1 MMRIDQNSFNF
12 LSFFVSVYKPPTAIE
27 KSLGLETFLQ
37 FYLHFDSVHVL
48 QYIKVIG
55 DWGAVDDPDYP
66 ITVVIINFHHNYLPY
81 PSYNIHLTAPPPGF
95 CFNLL
100 GLIN

>member
-1 MMRIDQNSFNF
+1 MCIIPLQ
-12 LSFFVSVYKPPTAIE
+12 LKIIE
-27 KSLGLETFLQ
+27 LGTFLP
-37 FYLHFDSVHVL
+37 FYLHFYSVRVL

-66 ITVVIINFHHNYLPY
+66 ITVVIIIFHHIYLPISSVII
-81 PSYNIHLTAPPPGF
+81 PLNRASPGF

>member
-1 MMRIDQNSFNF
+1 M
-12 LSFFVSVYKPPTAIE
+12 
-27 KSLGLETFLQ
+27 
-37 FYLHFDSVHVL
+37 
-48 QYIKVIG
+48 KVIG

-66 ITVVIINFHHNYLPY
+66 ITVVIIIFHHNYLPISSVII
-81 PSYNIHLTAPPPGF
+81 PLNRASPGF